1 MNPRKSLNKIRNQK
15 KRRSRAKIFGTA
27 DKPRFSI
34 FRSNYYTSGQ
44 LIDDETGK
52 TLVGASTREIEK
64 LKVKN
69 PARAEATA
77 AKQESKVALAEQLGE
92 FIAQKAAE
100 KGIKK
105 VVFDRGRYRYHGR
118 VRAVAEGA
126 RKGGLQF

>member
-1 MNPRKSLNKIRNQK
+1 MNPRKSLNKIRNQR

-34 FRSNYYTSGQ
+34 FRSNYYTFGQ
-44 LIDDETGK
+44 LIDDKAGK
-52 TLVGASTREIEK
+52 TLVNASTREIK
-64 LKVKN
+64 KSKI
-69 PARAEATA
+69 
-77 AKQESKVALAEQLGE
+77 KSQESKVALAEQLGE

-105 VVFDRGRYRYHGR
+105 AVFDRGRYRYHGR
-118 VRAVAEGA
+118 VKAVAEGA